1 MIKKKTVIVLGAGAS
16 IPYDF
21 PSGRNL
27 LLLICSILKSQNT
40 GTRDMLVH
48 ALSDRQDLRT
58 VSKNIENFPL
68 ELENSMQPSVDLF
81 LEHRKEY
88 IERGKLAIAATLIPY
103 ERPDTL
109 IARGDKM
116 KWYEYL
122 YQRLQLTPDNIRET
136 NLSVITFNYDRS
148 FEYFFL
154 NAFKNSFGLNDD
166 EAAEMCKE
174 IEPIHLYGTLGKLKE
189 IHGSGR
195 QYINKINASI
205 LKVAA
210 DSIKIM
216 SQGAYNEE
224 LEKAQKVIGNAKL
237 IMFIGFGYHEE
248 NVNRLEIPRP
258 GQSPDHVKVCGT
270 AFKLGRGEMERVRL
284 LIGGNMVLG
293 ENDEDALNFLKGSN
307 ELSWAETGP

>member
-1 MIKKKTVIVLGAGAS
+1 MIKKKTVIILGAGAS

-27 LLLICSILKSQNT
+27 LLLICSVLKSQNP
-40 GTRDMLVH
+40 GTRSMIVE
-48 ALSDRQDLRT
+48 ALNDRKSGCAVEKIMRD
-58 VSKNIENFPL
+58 FPS
-68 ELENSMQPSVDLF
+68 ELEDSMQPSVDLF

-88 IERGKLAIAATLIPY
+88 MEVGKLAIAANLIPF

-109 IARGDKM
+109 IIRGKDM

-122 YQRLQLTPDNIRET
+122 YQRLQLTPENIRET
-136 NLSVITFNYDRS
+136 NLSIITFNYDRS
-148 FEYFFL
+148 FEYFFF
-154 NAFKNSFGLNDD
+154 NAFKNSFGLSND

-195 QYINKINASI
+195 QYTHNINPSI

-224 LEKAQKVIGNAKL
+224 LEKAQAVIGKAQL
-237 IMFIGFGYHEE
+237 IMFIGFGYHE
-248 NVNRLEIPRP
+248 VNIKRLKIPTPNTRP
-258 GQSPDHVKVCGT
+258 FPPRVCGT
-270 AFKLGRGEMERVRL
+270 AFKLGSGEMAKVRS

-293 ENDEDALNFLKGSN
+293 GEHDDALKFLRGSVD
-307 ELSWAETGP
+307 LSWAETGP